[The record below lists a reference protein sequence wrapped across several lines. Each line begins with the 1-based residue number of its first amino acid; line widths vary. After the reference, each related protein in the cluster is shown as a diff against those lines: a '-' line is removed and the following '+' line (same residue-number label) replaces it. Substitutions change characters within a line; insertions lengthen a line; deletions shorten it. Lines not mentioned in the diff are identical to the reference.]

1 MKKEEKPFRWW
12 WVWYW
17 IIFLALGIFV
27 LYKISLGLVYSYF
40 VIYVIIL
47 AIGVPLFLLLN
58 LITNIKHHIGKKTNA
73 VDDWKFWVWFF
84 LTVVYTLL
92 MFYVIS
98 SLVQIQFSG

>member
-40 VIYVIIL
+40 IIYIVIL
-47 AIGVPLFLLLN
+47 SIGVPLFLLLN
-58 LITNIKHHIGKKTNA
+58 LITNIKYHIGKKTKA
-73 VDDWKFWVWFF
+73 IDDWKFWVWFF

-98 SLVQIQFSG
+98 SLVYVQFSV